1 MAQQIAQMIIN
12 DIASLNAASD
22 FDLDPSTSAQGE
34 EGSTAQGQGH
44 DTSELKESSLLN
56 MPLGGGML

>member
-22 FDLDPSTSAQGE
+22 FNLDPSTSAQSQ
-34 EGSTAQGQGH
+34 EGSTAQGH

>member
-12 DIASLNAASD
+12 DIASLTAASD
-22 FDLDPSTSAQGE
+22 LDLDPLTSAQDQE
-34 EGSTAQGQGH
+34 ESSAQGQGH
-44 DTSELKESSLLN
+44 RSSELKESSLLN